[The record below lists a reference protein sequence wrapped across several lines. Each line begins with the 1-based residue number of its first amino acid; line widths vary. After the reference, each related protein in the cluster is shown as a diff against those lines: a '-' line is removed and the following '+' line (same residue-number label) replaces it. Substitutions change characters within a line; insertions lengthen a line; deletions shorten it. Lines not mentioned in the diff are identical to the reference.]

1 MTLPNMWKF
10 PGGKVEEDESLFQA
24 IEGEIKEKLDC
35 DKKALEV
42 FNDNTHDYGNFVVNL
57 IAIKSNLVSGIPV
70 AGEHSKLIWL
80 KIKNLDSLKW
90 SPTDVPA
97 VSQLSKECNKK

>member
-1 MTLPNMWKF
+1 MVRLK
-10 PGGKVEEDESLFQA
+10 KVSLYFRLLK
-24 IEGEIKEKLDC
+24 EIKEELDC
-35 DKKALEV
+35 DIKALEV
-42 FNDNTHDYGNFVVNL
+42 FNDNTHDYSNFIVNL